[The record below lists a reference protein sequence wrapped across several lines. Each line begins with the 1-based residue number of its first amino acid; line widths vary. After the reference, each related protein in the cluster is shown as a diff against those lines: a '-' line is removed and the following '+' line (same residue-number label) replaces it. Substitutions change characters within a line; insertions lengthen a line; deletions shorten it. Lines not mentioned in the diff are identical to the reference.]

1 MAGAS
6 FSLNNFRSKF
16 NTTEQAFQNRF
27 ELVIHPPRTFRQQAG
42 ELANE
47 INTVSMRCESIQF
60 PARNLRSS
68 ADDNQYGPPREI
80 VQGVGQF
87 ATITATF
94 LCDVE
99 MTEKRYFDLWQKLIY
114 DPQTYNLNYY
124 NEYIGRLEI
133 HQLSRFGKGPG
144 ILDAL
149 DPFGILDAVG
159 VTGGEDTTD
168 ETKTYGIVLEEVY
181 PKTINAQDLN
191 IGTNDIQRISVE
203 FAYRYWEELPFQR
216 QGISEASSI
225 RLPQNKR
232 IVNYLLSKVY
242 DLF

>member
-16 NTTEQAFQNRF
+16 NTTEHAFQNRF
-27 ELVIHPPRTFRQQAG
+27 EILIAPPQQ
-42 ELANE
+42 LQSPDLRN
-47 INTVSMRCESIQF
+47 ISMRCESIQF
-60 PARNLRSS
+60 PARNMRSTV
-68 ADDNQYGPPREI
+68 DDNQYGPPREM

-87 ATITATF
+87 ATVTATF

-99 MTEKRYFDLWQKLIY
+99 MTEKNYFDAWQKLIY
-114 DPQTYNLNYY
+114 NPQTYNLNYY
-124 NEYIGRLEI
+124 NDYIGQIEI

-149 DPFGILDAVG
+149 DPFGVLDAVG
-159 VTGGEDTTD
+159 VTGGEDTND
-168 ETKTYGIVLEEVY
+168 ETKTYGIKLFEVY

-191 IGTNDIQRISVE
+191 TGTNEIQRITVE
-203 FAYRYWEELPFQR
+203 FVYRYWEDVDFQR
-216 QGISEASSI
+216 GSLLDDSSFI
-225 RLPQNKR
+225 RLPKNKR
-232 IVNYLLSKVY
+232 VINYLVSKVY

>member
-6 FSLNNFRSKF
+6 FSLNDFQSKL
-16 NTTEQAFQNRF
+16 NTTESAFQNRF
-27 ELVIHPPRTFRQQAG
+27 EIVIHPPRSFRQQAG
-42 ELANE
+42 DLANE
-47 INTVSMRCESIQF
+47 IDAVSMRCESIQF

-87 ATITATF
+87 GTINATF

-99 MTEKRYFDLWQKLIY
+99 MTEKKYFDVWQKLIF

-149 DPFGILDAVG
+149 DPFGIFTNNESD
-159 VTGGEDTTD
+159 DD
-168 ETKTYGIVLEEVY
+168 ESRTYGIVLEEVY
-181 PKTINAQDLN
+181 PKTIQAQDLN
-191 IGTNDIQRISVE
+191 NGTNEIQRISIE

-216 QGISEASSI
+216 QAISQASSI

-232 IVNYLLSKVY
+232 IVNFLLSKVY